1 MVTNADVSVIIIQK
15 KGGFSV
21 EGKTEFVIFCI
32 ENLAVRLQENAA
44 VVYNQLAKQSRIL
57 YDYIIPNYE
66 ILHSQGKE
74 YILDDLIE
82 VMQEEGVLA

>member
-1 MVTNADVSVIIIQK
+1 MD
-15 KGGFSV
+15 
-21 EGKTEFVIFCI
+21 GKTEFIIFCI

-44 VVYNQLAKQSRIL
+44 AVYSQLTRQSRIL
-57 YDYIIPNYE
+57 FDYIIPNYE

-74 YILDDLIE
+74 YILDDIIE

>member
-1 MVTNADVSVIIIQK
+1 M
-15 KGGFSV
+15 

-32 ENLAVRLQENAA
+32 ENLAVRLQENAS

-74 YILDDLIE
+74 YILDDLID

>member
-1 MVTNADVSVIIIQK
+1 MD
-15 KGGFSV
+15 
-21 EGKTEFVIFCI
+21 GKTEFVIFCI
-32 ENLAVRLQENAA
+32 ENLAVRLQENATA
-44 VVYNQLAKQSRIL
+44 VYSQLTKQSRIL
-57 YDYIIPNYE
+57 FDYILPNYE

>member
-1 MVTNADVSVIIIQK
+1 MD
-15 KGGFSV
+15 
-21 EGKTEFVIFCI
+21 GKTEFVIFCI

-44 VVYNQLAKQSRIL
+44 AVYSQLAKQSRIL
-57 YDYIIPNYE
+57 FDYILPNYE

>member
-1 MVTNADVSVIIIQK
+1 M
-15 KGGFSV
+15 

-66 ILHSQGKE
+66 VPSTQGKE
-74 YILDDLIE
+74 YIVNDLIE
-82 VMQEEGVLA
+82 VMQEEHLLNSNEVQ

>member
-1 MVTNADVSVIIIQK
+1 M
-15 KGGFSV
+15 

>member
-1 MVTNADVSVIIIQK
+1 MD
-15 KGGFSV
+15 
-21 EGKTEFVIFCI
+21 GKTEFVIFCI

-44 VVYNQLAKQSRIL
+44 AVYSQLTKQSRIL
-57 YDYIIPNYE
+57 FDYILPNYE

>member
-1 MVTNADVSVIIIQK
+1 M
-15 KGGFSV
+15 

-66 ILHSQGKE
+66 VLHSQGKE

>member
-1 MVTNADVSVIIIQK
+1 M
-15 KGGFSV
+15 

-66 ILHSQGKE
+66 VLSTQGKE
-74 YILDDLIE
+74 YIVNDLIE
-82 VMQEEGVLA
+82 VMQEEHLLNSNEV

>member
-1 MVTNADVSVIIIQK
+1 MD
-15 KGGFSV
+15 
-21 EGKTEFVIFCI
+21 GKTEFIIFCI

-44 VVYNQLAKQSRIL
+44 AVYGQLTKQSRIL
-57 YDYIIPNYE
+57 FDYIIPNYE

-74 YILDDLIE
+74 YILDDIIE

>member
-1 MVTNADVSVIIIQK
+1 MD
-15 KGGFSV
+15 
-21 EGKTEFVIFCI
+21 GKTEFVIFCI

-44 VVYNQLAKQSRIL
+44 AVYSQLTKQSRIL
-57 YDYIIPNYE
+57 FDYILPNYE

-74 YILDDLIE
+74 YILDDLVE

>member
-1 MVTNADVSVIIIQK
+1 M
-15 KGGFSV
+15 

-44 VVYNQLAKQSRIL
+44 DVYNQLAKQSRIL

>member
-1 MVTNADVSVIIIQK
+1 M
-15 KGGFSV
+15 
-21 EGKTEFVIFCI
+21 EGTTEFVIFCI

-44 VVYNQLAKQSRIL
+44 AVYGQLTKQSRIL
-57 YDYIIPNYE
+57 FDYIIPNYE

-74 YILDDLIE
+74 YILDDIIE